1 MTGSEL
7 GSMVVTLTLIYR
19 SINQLSTVDQ
29 VKSLSIVEEDCPEK
43 RLKGLKACLQWKV
56 HLAYPASLQ
65 TFHSNKQKQI
75 IQIQHNR
82 MMVEKFPLVTSV
94 QVPNA
99 SCMVSVVEDPP
110 RNCAKQVGIQYLQCC
125 WLDVIK
131 SAKSSVILA
140 IQLVKVIRRI
150 SFLQVLCRLLFWG
163 LVSYRRTPNT
173 GQPLLKG
180 GVQDSGNRVCKT
192 VRSLSPTNW
201 EQHLVHKL
209 LRGLPCTKLCN
220 REVW

>member
-65 TFHSNKQKQI
+65 TFQSNTQKQI
-75 IQIQHNR
+75 IQIQHNK
-82 MMVEKFPLVTSV
+82 MMVERFPLLTSV
-94 QVPNA
+94 QVRNA

-140 IQLVKVIRRI
+140 IQLVKAIRCI
-150 SFLQVLCRLLFWG
+150 SFSQVLCRLLFWG
-163 LVSYRRTPNT
+163 LVSCRRTPNI
-173 GQPLLKG
+173 GQPLLLTG
-180 GVQDSGNRVCKT
+180 GVQGSGNRVRKICAYSVTKQLGATSGPQAFARFTLHKT
-192 VRSLSPTNW
+192 M
-201 EQHLVHKL
+201 
-209 LRGLPCTKLCN
+209 
-220 REVW
+220 

>member
-1 MTGSEL
+1 
-7 GSMVVTLTLIYR
+7 MVVTLTLIYR
-19 SINQLSTVDQ
+19 SINWLSMIYQ
-29 VKSLSIVEEDCPEK
+29 VKSLTIVEEDCPDK
-43 RLKGLKACLQWKV
+43 RLKGLKVCLQWKV

-65 TFHSNKQKQI
+65 TLHSNTQKQI
-75 IQIQHNR
+75 IQIQRNR

-94 QVPNA
+94 QVRNA
-99 SCMVSVVEDPP
+99 CCIVSVVEDPP

-173 GQPLLKG
+173 GQPLLLKG
-180 GVQDSGNRVCKT
+180 GVQGSGDRVCKICAYFF
-192 VRSLSPTNW
+192 TN
-201 EQHLVHKL
+201 QTNSGQRLVHKL
-209 LRGLPCTKLCN
+209 LRGLTCTKLCN
-220 REVW
+220 HEVW

>member
-1 MTGSEL
+1 
-7 GSMVVTLTLIYR
+7 MVVTLTLIYR
-19 SINQLSTVDQ
+19 SINQLSTIDQ
-29 VKSLSIVEEDCPEK
+29 VKSLSIVEEDCPDK